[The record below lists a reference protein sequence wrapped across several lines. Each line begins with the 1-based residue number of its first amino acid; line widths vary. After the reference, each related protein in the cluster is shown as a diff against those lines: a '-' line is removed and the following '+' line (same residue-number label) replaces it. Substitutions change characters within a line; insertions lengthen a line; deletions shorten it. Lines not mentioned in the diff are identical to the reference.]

1 LTRHNLRIQLQEMLH
16 GHDTKF
22 SQYSDEIKVATEGHA
37 RLCVVELDESKG
49 IKIPLGEDESRGI
62 N

>member
-1 LTRHNLRIQLQEMLH
+1 MRIQLQEMLH